1 MSATNEPLKSAA
13 GEAPPDWDAVRAQ
26 LSETFSGNLI
36 GPDDDGYDE
45 ARTIWNAM
53 VDERPAVIARCTST
67 DDVVAVVDAAREHGA
82 LLSVRGGGHGITG
95 KALCTGGITLDLTRM
110 RNVEVDAENRLVH
123 VEGGCLLG
131 DVDAATAPHGLAVPA
146 GIVSETGVAG
156 LALGGG
162 IGWLSRKHGLTCD
175 NFHSLQVVTASGDVL
190 EVSETEH
197 PDLFWALRGGGGNFG
212 VVTRFTFR
220 AHDFGPDL
228 RFGAALY
235 RGEEARE
242 ALKEYARIYPTLPN
256 NVGWHVAMK
265 RKMPPLPFVPAELV
279 GEPIVMLFCMW
290 LDDPHDPEGER
301 ALKDLVSVGD
311 SLATGEAVIPFGL
324 GMQRFLD
331 AEFPNGFR
339 NYTKE
344 AHLDQLSDGAIDALV
359 DFWEDGLSGTESTI
373 EGEIAI
379 YGLGGVAAE
388 IPEEDAAFANR
399 GSLWWI
405 NWAMHWHEPGDDL
418 KNMAAI
424 RESCEALAPWGGTGV
439 YVNMLNVD
447 ELDRI
452 VEAYGGP
459 EKYRRLGTVKA
470 QYDPGNLFR
479 RNHNIAPE
487 PAEEELE
494 APPT

>member
-1 MSATNEPLKSAA
+1 MSATSEPLKRVP
-13 GEAPPDWDAVRAQ
+13 GEGREASQGPDWDAVLAQ
-26 LSETFSGNLI
+26 LSESFSGELVSP
-36 GPDDDGYDE
+36 GDEGYDE

-53 VDERPAVIARCTST
+53 VDERPALIARCTST
-67 DDVVAVVDAAREHGA
+67 DDVVAVVNAARENDV

-110 RNVEVDAENRLVH
+110 RNVEVDVDKQLVR

-131 DVDAATAPHGLAVPA
+131 DVDAATSPHGLAVPA

-175 NFHSLQVVTASGDVL
+175 NFESLQVVTAAGEVL
-190 EVSETEH
+190 EVSEHEH
-197 PDLFWALRGGGGNFG
+197 EDLFWALRGGGNFG

-220 AHDFGPDL
+220 AYPFGPDL

-235 RGEEARE
+235 RAEEARA
-242 ALKEYARIYPTLPN
+242 ALLEYARIYPTLPN

-265 RKMPPLPFVPAELV
+265 RRMPPLPFVPAELV

-290 LDDPHDPEGER
+290 LDDPHAPEGEAAIKR
-301 ALKDLVSVGD
+301 LVDIGD
-311 SLATGEAVIPFGL
+311 PAATGEAVIPFGL

-331 AEFPNGFR
+331 AEFPDGLR

-344 AHLDQLSDGAIDALV
+344 AHLSELSEGAIDALL
-359 DFWEDGLSGTESTI
+359 DFWENGLSGPGSSI

-388 IPEEDAAFANR
+388 VPEEASAFSNR

-405 NWAMHWHEPGDDL
+405 NWAMHWHEPEDDEA
-418 KNMAAI
+418 NMASI
-424 RESCEALAPWGGTGV
+424 RESCEQLAPWGGRGV
-439 YVNMLNVD
+439 YVNMLNID
-447 ELDRI
+447 ELDRV

-459 EKYRRLGTVKA
+459 EKYNRLGLVKA
-470 QYDPGNLFR
+470 TYDPGNLFR
-479 RNHNIAPE
+479 RNHNIAPKLH
-487 PAEEELE
+487 AQ
-494 APPT
+494 T